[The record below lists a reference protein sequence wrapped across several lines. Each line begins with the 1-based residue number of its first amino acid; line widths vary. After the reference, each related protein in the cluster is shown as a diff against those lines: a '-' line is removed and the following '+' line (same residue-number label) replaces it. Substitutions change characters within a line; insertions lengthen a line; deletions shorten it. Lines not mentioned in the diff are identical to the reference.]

1 MKALTAKRAVLYQ
14 GRMYEPGDALPAGDS
29 KMVEAWLQAESA
41 EWTGEDQKPAREG
54 QEIQGAAEGTQE
66 GQGAA
71 EDAQEGQEGQGAAEG
86 TQEGQGAAEDA
97 QEGQEGQGA
106 AEGTLDVVDGHLT
119 REGLETM
126 TKANLEKLAKDM
138 GVEIPRGATK
148 ALIIE
153 RLAAVTVEAPAPD
166 GGAQ

>member
-41 EWTGEDQKPAREG
+41 EWTGEDQKPAQEG
-54 QEIQGAAEGTQE
+54 QEI
-66 GQGAA
+66 
-71 EDAQEGQEGQGAAEG
+71 
-86 TQEGQGAAEDA
+86 QGAAEDA

>member
-41 EWTGEDQKPAREG
+41 EWTGEDQKPAQEG

-66 GQGAA
+66 DQGAA
-71 EDAQEGQEGQGAAEG
+71 EDAE
-86 TQEGQGAAEDA
+86 EGQGAAEDA

-119 REGLETM
+119 RESLETM

-153 RLAAVTVEAPAPD
+153 RLAAVSVEAPAPD

>member
-41 EWTGEDQKPAREG
+41 EWTGEDQKPAQEG
-54 QEIQGAAEGTQE
+54 QEI
-66 GQGAA
+66 
-71 EDAQEGQEGQGAAEG
+71 QGAAEG

-138 GVEIPRGATK
+138 GVEIHRGATK

>member
-41 EWTGEDQKPAREG
+41 AWTGEAEEPAQEG

-71 EDAQEGQEGQGAAEG
+71 EDTQEGQES
-86 TQEGQGAAEDA
+86 
-97 QEGQEGQGA
+97 QGA

>member
-41 EWTGEDQKPAREG
+41 EWTGEDQKPAQEG
-54 QEIQGAAEGTQE
+54 QESQGAAEGTQE
-66 GQGAA
+66 DQGAA
-71 EDAQEGQEGQGAAEG
+71 EDA
-86 TQEGQGAAEDA
+86 QEGQGAAEDA

>member
-41 EWTGEDQKPAREG
+41 EWTGEDQQP
-54 QEIQGAAEGTQE
+54 
-66 GQGAA
+66 
-71 EDAQEGQEGQGAAEG
+71 AQEGQELQGAAVG

-153 RLAAVTVEAPAPD
+153 RLAAVTVEAPAPA
-166 GGAQ
+166 GGAQCWAPPALRTRSRRRFSARS

>member
-1 MKALTAKRAVLYQ
+1 MEELHMKALTAKRAVLYQ

-41 EWTGEDQKPAREG
+41 EWTGEDQKPAQEG
-54 QEIQGAAEGTQE
+54 QEIQGAAEGTQEGQE

-71 EDAQEGQEGQGAAEG
+71 EDAQEGQEGQGAAE
-86 TQEGQGAAEDA
+86 DA
-97 QEGQEGQGA
+97 REGQEGQGA

-119 REGLETM
+119 RESLETM

>member
-41 EWTGEDQKPAREG
+41 EWTGEDQKPAQEG
-54 QEIQGAAEGTQE
+54 QESQGAAEGTQE
-66 GQGAA
+66 GQEGQGAA
-71 EDAQEGQEGQGAAEG
+71 EDTQDAQDAQEGQEGQGAAEG
-86 TQEGQGAAEDA
+86 A
-97 QEGQEGQGA
+97 
-106 AEGTLDVVDGHLT
+106 LDVVDGHLT

>member
-14 GRMYEPGDALPAGDS
+14 GRMYEPGDTLPAGDS

-41 EWTGEDQKPAREG
+41 EWTGEDQKPAQEAQGEPGTDNDTQGVQEG
-54 QEIQGAAEGTQE
+54 QEAAEGT
-66 GQGAA
+66 
-71 EDAQEGQEGQGAAEG
+71 
-86 TQEGQGAAEDA
+86 

-119 REGLETM
+119 RESLETM

-138 GVEIPRGATK
+138 GVEITRGATK

>member
-41 EWTGEDQKPAREG
+41 EWTGEDQKPAQEG
-54 QEIQGAAEGTQE
+54 QEIQGAAEGTQEGQEIQGAAEGTQEGQE

-86 TQEGQGAAEDA
+86 A
-97 QEGQEGQGA
+97 
-106 AEGTLDVVDGHLT
+106 LDVVDGHLT
-119 REGLETM
+119 RESLETM

>member
-71 EDAQEGQEGQGAAEG
+71 EDAQEGQ
-86 TQEGQGAAEDA
+86 
-97 QEGQEGQGA
+97 GA

-119 REGLETM
+119 RESLETM

>member
-14 GRMYEPGDALPAGDS
+14 GRMYEPGDTLPASDE
-29 KMVEAWLQAESA
+29 KMVEAWLEAESA
-41 EWTGEDQKPAREG
+41 EWTGEV
-54 QEIQGAAEGTQE
+54 QEP
-66 GQGAA
+66 
-71 EDAQEGQEGQGAAEG
+71 AQEAQGEPGTDNGTKGDQEGQGAAEG
-86 TQEGQGAAEDA
+86 AQEA
-97 QEGQEGQGA
+97 QEGQESQGA

-119 REGLETM
+119 RESLETM
-126 TKANLEKLAKDM
+126 TKANLEKLSKDM

>member
-41 EWTGEDQKPAREG
+41 EWTGEDQKPAQEG

-66 GQGAA
+66 
-71 EDAQEGQEGQGAAEG
+71 D
-86 TQEGQGAAEDA
+86 QGAAEDA

-153 RLAAVTVEAPAPD
+153 RLAAVSVEEPAPD

>member
-14 GRMYEPGDALPAGDS
+14 GRMYEPGDVLPAGDS
-29 KMVEAWLQAESA
+29 RMVEAWLQAESA
-41 EWTGEDQKPAREG
+41 EWTGVA
-54 QEIQGAAEGTQE
+54 QGAAQEAQGEPGTDNGTQE
-66 GQGAA
+66 G
-71 EDAQEGQEGQGAAEG
+71 QEGQEGQGAAE
-86 TQEGQGAAEDA
+86 DA
-97 QEGQEGQGA
+97 LDAQEGQGA

-119 REGLETM
+119 RESLETM

-153 RLAAVTVEAPAPD
+153 RLAAVTVEAPAHD

>member
-14 GRMYEPGDALPAGDS
+14 GRMYEPGDTLPAGDS
-29 KMVEAWLQAESA
+29 KMVEAWLEAESA
-41 EWTGEDQKPAREG
+41 EWNGEDQEPA
-54 QEIQGAAEGTQE
+54 QEAQGEPGTDNDTQE
-66 GQGAA
+66 GQEDQGAA
-71 EDAQEGQEGQGAAEG
+71 GGAQEAQEGQEN
-86 TQEGQGAAEDA
+86 
-97 QEGQEGQGA
+97 QGA

-119 REGLETM
+119 RESLETM

>member
-41 EWTGEDQKPAREG
+41 EWTGEDQKPAQEG
-54 QEIQGAAEGTQE
+54 QEIQGAAEG
-66 GQGAA
+66 
-71 EDAQEGQEGQGAAEG
+71 
-86 TQEGQGAAEDA
+86 A

-119 REGLETM
+119 RESLETM

>member
-41 EWTGEDQKPAREG
+41 EWTGEDQKPAQEG

-66 GQGAA
+66 IQGAAEGTQEDQGAA
-71 EDAQEGQEGQGAAEG
+71 EDA
-86 TQEGQGAAEDA
+86 QEGQGAAEDA

-153 RLAAVTVEAPAPD
+153 RLAAVSVEAPAPD

>member
-41 EWTGEDQKPAREG
+41 EWTGEDQKPAQEG
-54 QEIQGAAEGTQE
+54 QEIQGAAEGTQ
-66 GQGAA
+66 
-71 EDAQEGQEGQGAAEG
+71 
-86 TQEGQGAAEDA
+86 
-97 QEGQEGQGA
+97 
-106 AEGTLDVVDGHLT
+106 DVVDGHLT
-119 REGLETM
+119 RESLETM

>member
-14 GRMYEPGDALPAGDS
+14 GRMYEPGDTLPAGDS
-29 KMVEAWLQAESA
+29 RMVEAWLEAESA
-41 EWTGEDQKPAREG
+41 EWTGE
-54 QEIQGAAEGTQE
+54 
-66 GQGAA
+66 
-71 EDAQEGQEGQGAAEG
+71 AQEPAQEAQGEPETDNGTKGDQEGQGAAEG
-86 TQEGQGAAEDA
+86 AQEA
-97 QEGQEGQGA
+97 QEGQEA

-119 REGLETM
+119 RESLETM

>member
-41 EWTGEDQKPAREG
+41 EWTGEDQKPAQEG

-66 GQGAA
+66 DQGAA
-71 EDAQEGQEGQGAAEG
+71 EDA
-86 TQEGQGAAEDA
+86 
-97 QEGQEGQGA
+97 QEGQGA

>member
-41 EWTGEDQKPAREG
+41 EWTGEDQKPAQEG
-54 QEIQGAAEGTQE
+54 QEI
-66 GQGAA
+66 
-71 EDAQEGQEGQGAAEG
+71 QGAAEG

-138 GVEIPRGATK
+138 GVDLPRGAAK
-148 ALIIE
+148 ALIVE
-153 RLAAVTVEAPAPD
+153 RLAAAIVQTPAAAIVPPAAD
-166 GGAQ
+166 NGGGAQ

>member
-41 EWTGEDQKPAREG
+41 EWTGEDQKPA
-54 QEIQGAAEGTQE
+54 QEAAEGTQEGQE

-71 EDAQEGQEGQGAAEG
+71 EDAQEGQEGQGAAE
-86 TQEGQGAAEDA
+86 DA
-97 QEGQEGQGA
+97 QEGQGA

-119 REGLETM
+119 RESLETM

>member
-14 GRMYEPGDALPAGDS
+14 GRMYEPGDALPACDS

-41 EWTGEDQKPAREG
+41 EWTGEDQKPAQEG

-86 TQEGQGAAEDA
+86 TQ
-97 QEGQEGQGA
+97 
-106 AEGTLDVVDGHLT
+106 DVVDGHLT
-119 REGLETM
+119 RESLETM

>member
-41 EWTGEDQKPAREG
+41 EWTGEDQKPAQEG
-54 QEIQGAAEGTQE
+54 QEIQGAAEGTQEGQE

-71 EDAQEGQEGQGAAEG
+71 EDAQEGQEGQGAAE
-86 TQEGQGAAEDA
+86 DA
-97 QEGQEGQGA
+97 REGQEGQGA

-119 REGLETM
+119 RESLETM

>member
-41 EWTGEDQKPAREG
+41 EWTGEDQKPAQEG
-54 QEIQGAAEGTQE
+54 QESQGAAEGT
-66 GQGAA
+66 
-71 EDAQEGQEGQGAAEG
+71 QEGQEGQGAAEG
-86 TQEGQGAAEDA
+86 A
-97 QEGQEGQGA
+97 
-106 AEGTLDVVDGHLT
+106 LDVVDGHLT